1 MPEDSPANSEAA
13 EERRLDDAKRALAA
27 LQAQAD
33 AVRAELARL
42 RSDLSQAQEEFSEM
56 RAVQL
61 LEANEQLL
69 LAALQADAIARTAVG
84 NLDELTRSGQ
94 RDALTDTPN
103 RISMGK
109 RLDSAIAMARRHE
122 KRVGVLFVDL
132 DGFKRI
138 NDTLGHAAGDE
149 VLQAASQR
157 LGSAVRES
165 DTVSRYG
172 GDEFVVLL
180 PDMAKASDVAPI
192 AQKMLRALA
201 VPARVGDQELPLSAS
216 IGVAVYPED
225 GEDAQTLLGRA
236 DAAMY
241 RAKREGGHAYA
252 FHADSIVGELDAA
265 AAQAA
270 PEAASARDRSASPA
284 RPNLHLRDLREAN
297 EQLVIAALT
306 AQELELQVEQMHS
319 RQIKFLAMV
328 AHELRNPLAPIR
340 TAAELLKRA
349 HADEALV
356 AKVQGVIERQ
366 IGHMSRLVEDLLD
379 GARVSTGKFRL
390 EVHRVDMADILGTA
404 ADACRAAMD
413 AKQQQLTLARPEVP
427 LRVHGDPVR
436 LAQVFGN
443 LLENASKYTP
453 EGGHIALSASVQGG
467 SIAVTVSDDGMGITR
482 EALHHVFDLF
492 VQGTRA
498 MTAQNR
504 GLGIGL
510 AVVRELVEAHGG
522 TVEAR
527 SAGTDRGSAFIV
539 TLPAAGDALTPPGA
553 ATTSG

>member
-1 MPEDSPANSEAA
+1 MSDHTPANSEAA
-13 EERRLDDAKRALAA
+13 GARQLAEAERKLAA
-27 LQAQAD
+27 LQAQTD

-42 RSDLSQAQEEFSEM
+42 RLDLAQVQQEFSET

-69 LAALQADAIARTAVG
+69 LAALKADVIARTAVG
-84 NLDELTRSGQ
+84 ELDELTRSGQ
-94 RDALTDTPN
+94 RDALTDMPN
-103 RISMGK
+103 RMSMGE
-109 RLDSAIAMARRHE
+109 RLDSAIAMARRHD
-122 KRVGVLFVDL
+122 KHVGVLFVDL
-132 DGFKRI
+132 DGFKEI
-138 NDTLGHAAGDE
+138 NDTLGHSAGDE
-149 VLQAASQR
+149 VLRTASQR
-157 LGSAVRES
+157 LASAVRES

-192 AQKMLRALA
+192 AEKMLRALA
-201 VPARVGDQELPLSAS
+201 VPARVGDRELPLSAS
-216 IGVAVYPED
+216 IGVAVFPED
-225 GEDAQTLLGRA
+225 GQDAPTLVSRA

-241 RAKREGGHAYA
+241 RAKRTGGHAYA
-252 FHADSIVGELDAA
+252 FHADPIAGESEPAA
-265 AAQAA
+265 ARPSA
-270 PEAASARDRSASPA
+270 EAASERDRCAPPA
-284 RPNLHLRDLREAN
+284 QTPRQRDLREAN

-306 AQELELQVEQMHS
+306 AQELERQVEQMHA

-349 HADEALV
+349 RTDEALV
-356 AKVQGVIERQ
+356 ARVQGVIERQ
-366 IGHMSRLVEDLLD
+366 IGHMTRLVEDLLD
-379 GARVSTGKFRL
+379 GARISTGKFRL
-390 EVHRVDMADILGTA
+390 ETHQVEMADILDTA
-404 ADACRAAMD
+404 AEACRAAMD
-413 AKQQQLTLARPEVP
+413 AKRQQLTLALPEAVP
-427 LRVHGDPVR
+427 RVHGDPVR

-453 EGGHIALSASVQGG
+453 EGGHIALSAVVEGG
-467 SIAVTVSDDGMGITR
+467 SIVVTVSDDGMGITR
-482 EALHHVFDLF
+482 EALRHVFDLF

-498 MTAQNR
+498 MTAHNR

-527 SAGTDRGSAFIV
+527 SAGKDLGSAFIV
-539 TLPAAGDALTPPGA
+539 TLPASGAAVTPPD
-553 ATTSG
+553 ATASSG

>member
-42 RSDLSQAQEEFSEM
+42 RRDLSQAQEEFSEM

>member
-1 MPEDSPANSEAA
+1 MSDHAPATSDAA
-13 EERRLDDAKRALAA
+13 EERRLDEARRTLAA

-42 RSDLSQAQEEFSEM
+42 RRDLTQAQEEFSEM
-56 RAVQL
+56 RGVQL

-69 LAALQADAIARTAVG
+69 LAALQADAVARTAVG
-84 NLDELTRSGQ
+84 NLDELTRSAQ

-103 RISMGK
+103 RISMGE

-122 KRVGVLFVDL
+122 KHVGVLFVDL
-132 DGFKRI
+132 DGFKEI

-149 VLQAASQR
+149 VLRAASRR
-157 LGSAVRES
+157 LASAVRES
-165 DTVSRYG
+165 DTVSRHG

-180 PDMAKASDVAPI
+180 PDVAKASDVAPI
-192 AQKMLRALA
+192 AEKMLHALA
-201 VPARVGDQELPLSAS
+201 APAHVGDQELPLSAS

-225 GEDAQTLLGRA
+225 GEDAQTLVSRA

-241 RAKREGGHAYA
+241 RAKRQGGHAYA
-252 FHADSIVGELDAA
+252 FHADSVVGELEPAA
-265 AAQAA
+265 ARPA
-270 PEAASARDRSASPA
+270 PEAASARDRSAWPA
-284 RPNLHLRDLREAN
+284 QRHLDLREAN
-297 EQLVIAALT
+297 EQLVIAAMT
-306 AQELELQVEQMHS
+306 AQELEHQVEEMHA

-349 HADEALV
+349 RTDEALV

-366 IGHMSRLVEDLLD
+366 IGHMTRLVEDLLD

-390 EVHRVDMADILGTA
+390 ETEQVNMADTLWTA

-413 AKQQQLTLARPEVP
+413 TKQQQLTVALPEGP
-427 LRVHGDPVR
+427 LRVRGDPVR

-453 EGGHIALSASVQGG
+453 EDGHIALSAAVEGG
-467 SIAVTVSDDGMGITR
+467 SIVVTVSDDGMGITR
-482 EALHHVFDLF
+482 EALGHVFDLF

-527 SAGTDRGSAFIV
+527 SAGKDLGSAFIV
-539 TLPAAGDALTPPGA
+539 TLPADGDAVTPPGA
-553 ATTSG
+553 TTTSG